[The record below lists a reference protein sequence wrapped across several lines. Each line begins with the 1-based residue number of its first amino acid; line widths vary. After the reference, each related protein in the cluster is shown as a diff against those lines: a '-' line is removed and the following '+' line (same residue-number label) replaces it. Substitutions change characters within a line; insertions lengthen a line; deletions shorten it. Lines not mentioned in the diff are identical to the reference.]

1 MILVII
7 LSFLGN
13 FLMALRGRKLRLAGF
28 VLALIASSSW
38 VVWGVHT
45 GNFSVAYQFGG
56 YTIIAAI
63 GIWSNRKDAKTDS
76 NSICTK

>member
-7 LSFLGN
+7 TSFLGN
-13 FLMALRGRKLRLAGF
+13 FLMALPGRKLRLVGF
-28 VLALIASSSW
+28 ILAMLASSSW

-63 GIWSNRKDAKTDS
+63 GIWSNRKDAKTS
-76 NSICTK
+76 NSSTVG